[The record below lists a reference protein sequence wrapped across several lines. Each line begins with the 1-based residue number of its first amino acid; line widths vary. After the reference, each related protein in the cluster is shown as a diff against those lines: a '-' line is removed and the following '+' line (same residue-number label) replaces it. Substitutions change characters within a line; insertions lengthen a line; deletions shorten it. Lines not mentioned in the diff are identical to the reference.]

1 MFIELVELL
10 RCIRA
15 HDESWLVAS
24 IGEMRDRSIRTGIL
38 GCPVC
43 GAEYP
48 VREGIVD
55 FTAGALPRPANAPEL
70 SGEEM
75 AMRAGG
81 FLNLGEGGGVV
92 VLGGAWASASR
103 ELTER
108 VDARVIAVNATAGVQ
123 DSAAIGIVLASDVI
137 PLATGSCA
145 GVALDSSFTASAVVG
160 AGRVVRAGGRVV
172 GAAGVERP
180 AGLTL
185 LAEDESWW
193 VAEKPPEITSLR
205 RGNR

>member
-48 VREGIVD
+48 VRDGIVD
-55 FTAGALPRPANAPEL
+55 FTGGAPQRPANAPEL

-137 PLATGSCA
+137 PLAKGSCA
-145 GVALDSSFTASAVVG
+145 GVALDETFNHSAILSAQRVLRPRGRLVGPSSVLPPSGVV
-160 AGRVVRAGGRVV
+160 
-172 GAAGVERP
+172 
-180 AGLTL
+180 LI
-185 LAEDESWW
+185 AEDEKLW
-193 VAEKPPEITSLR
+193 VAEKPPEITNLR